1 MKQLANSYAKN
12 PHVHMKQLKVENAS
26 ALTKN
31 RTISRDILNMDSQES
46 YWIENEL
53 DKIIN
58 SITYTVMNVA
68 QSKDQDNLLNETIS
82 HLMEAQSNLNKYV
95 NNKNLTKI

>member
-1 MKQLANSYAKN
+1 
-12 PHVHMKQLKVENAS
+12 
-26 ALTKN
+26 
-31 RTISRDILNMDSQES
+31 MDSQES